1 MAKAITV
8 QTTQLKD
15 VTLNFDPVSGVLKVV
30 ILLHLIDDVGDKIK
44 DEVWIREFGDM
55 TAGLQSDI
63 NGLMRELSQE
73 VNNTYA
79 NDDSNTWIDL

>member
-44 DEVWIREFGDM
+44 DEVWIREFGDV

-73 VNNTYA
+73 VNATYA
-79 NDDSNTWIDL
+79 NDPTNTWIDL

>member
-15 VTLNFDPVSGVLKVV
+15 VTLNFDPDSGELKVV
-30 ILLHLIDDVGDKIK
+30 VLLHLIDDAGDKIK
-44 DEVWIREFGDM
+44 DEVWIREFGAM

-63 NGLMRELSQE
+63 NGLMREISQE

>member
-1 MAKAITV
+1 MATTITV

-15 VTLNFDPVSGVLKVV
+15 VTMHFDPAKGGFQVV
-30 ILLHLIDDVGDKIK
+30 VVAELIDDTGKLINSATWV
-44 DEVWIREFGDM
+44 REFADM

-73 VNNTYA
+73 VNATYA
-79 NDDSNTWIDL
+79 NDPTSTWVDL